1 MINILFIVSHLQPQ
15 GPNKQLLSLCR
26 NLNKEKF
33 NLVIVTTSQNI
44 YKNSLH
50 EEYSKFKIQVYD
62 LKLSKIQSIIR
73 GIKEIQKII
82 NLNKIDVIF
91 SYGFR
96 SDFISSKL
104 KSVVKVSSVRNT
116 LLLNWK
122 ITWGPIL
129 GSVFGKINLYY
140 IKKFDY
146 VIACSSSVSNHLN
159 NLNLQNITI
168 RNSIDSLRLQKKVN
182 NCDFKNKPKSL
193 LTVSSKLKGKNIEF
207 LLKSFTKKEL
217 SNYKLYVAGYVDSD
231 IIKEF
236 NCYSNIKFLGH
247 IHNLYNYTYTVDFFI
262 SASLHEG
269 MPNAVLESLAIGTPV
284 ILSDIN
290 SHKEIFNQQE
300 YKIGTIFKNNS
311 YASLKNSID
320 EAFKLKYEHLSL
332 NCKNAV
338 LDNFSVDKMTSEYES
353 FFLSIIKPSTT

>member
-26 NLNKEKF
+26 NLNKENF

-44 YKNSLH
+44 FKNSLH
-50 EEYSKFKIQVYD
+50 KEYYKFKIQIYD
-62 LKLSKIQSIIR
+62 LKLSKVQSIIR
-73 GIKEIQKII
+73 GTKEIQNII
-82 NLNKIDVIF
+82 NLNKIDIIF

-104 KSVVKVSSVRNT
+104 KSVIKVSSVRNT

-122 ITWGPIL
+122 ITWGPFL
-129 GSVFGKINLYY
+129 GSIFGKINLYY

-146 VIACSSSVSNHLN
+146 VIACSSSVSNHLY

-168 RNSIDSLRLQKKVN
+168 RNSIDALRLQKKFN
-182 NCDFKNKPKSL
+182 KCDFKNKDKPKSL
-193 LTVSSKLKGKNIEF
+193 LTISSKLKGKNIEF
-207 LLKSFTKKEL
+207 LLKSFTNKEL
-217 SNYKLYVAGYVDSD
+217 YNYKLYVAGYVEPNT
-231 IIKEF
+231 IKEF

-247 IHNLYNYTYTVDFFI
+247 IHNLYDYINTVDFFI

-300 YKIGTIFKNNS
+300 YKIGSIFKNNS

-320 EAFKLKYEHLSL
+320 EVFKLKYKYLSL

-338 LDNFSVDKMTSEYES
+338 LENFSIDKMTNEYEN
-353 FFLSIIKPSTT
+353 FFSSIVNP